1 MAAPEVAT
9 RVSTVPKHLHDFFR
23 CCERLL
29 DSAPDLPLLSDED
42 RKRICFYTNEI
53 GKLTDSHRL
62 SATSNGNPKAIT
74 RVLLV
79 DDESLVRRT
88 LKQILSAYRDL
99 ELVGEAAN
107 GEEAISAVDR
117 LQPDVVVMD
126 IRMPAFDGIA
136 AVRAIREKYPRAKI
150 IGLSE
155 YAQSYNVDAMER
167 AGAVGV
173 YLKSMALEELYPAI
187 KAAHPTI

>member
-1 MAAPEVAT
+1 MAA
-9 RVSTVPKHLHDFFR
+9 
-23 CCERLL
+23 
-29 DSAPDLPLLSDED
+29 
-42 RKRICFYTNEI
+42 
-53 GKLTDSHRL
+53 
-62 SATSNGNPKAIT
+62 T

-79 DDESLVRRT
+79 DDESLVRRI
-88 LKQILSAYRDL
+88 LKQILSAYQDL

-107 GEEAISAVDR
+107 GEEAISAVER

-126 IRMPAFDGIA
+126 IRMPGYDGIA

-155 YAQSYNVDAMER
+155 YAQSYNIDAMER

-187 KAAHPTI
+187 KAARAVM

>member
-1 MAAPEVAT
+1 MAV
-9 RVSTVPKHLHDFFR
+9 
-23 CCERLL
+23 
-29 DSAPDLPLLSDED
+29 
-42 RKRICFYTNEI
+42 
-53 GKLTDSHRL
+53 
-62 SATSNGNPKAIT
+62 T

-88 LKQILSAYRDL
+88 LKQILSVYKDL

-107 GEEAISAVDR
+107 GQEAISAMDR

-136 AVRAIREKYPRAKI
+136 AARAIREKYPRAKI

-155 YAQSYNVDAMER
+155 YAQSYNIDAMER
-167 AGAVGV
+167 AGALGV

-187 KAAHPTI
+187 KAAHPAI

>member
-1 MAAPEVAT
+1 MTA
-9 RVSTVPKHLHDFFR
+9 
-23 CCERLL
+23 
-29 DSAPDLPLLSDED
+29 
-42 RKRICFYTNEI
+42 
-53 GKLTDSHRL
+53 
-62 SATSNGNPKAIT
+62 T

-79 DDESLVRRT
+79 DDESLVRRI
-88 LKQILSAYRDL
+88 LKQILSAYQDL

-107 GEEAISAVDR
+107 GEEAISAVER

-126 IRMPAFDGIA
+126 IRMPGYDGIA

-155 YAQSYNVDAMER
+155 YAQSYNIDAMER
-167 AGAVGV
+167 AGALGV

-187 KAAHPTI
+187 KAAHPAI

>member
-1 MAAPEVAT
+1 MAA
-9 RVSTVPKHLHDFFR
+9 
-23 CCERLL
+23 
-29 DSAPDLPLLSDED
+29 
-42 RKRICFYTNEI
+42 
-53 GKLTDSHRL
+53 
-62 SATSNGNPKAIT
+62 T

-79 DDESLVRRT
+79 DDESLVRRI
-88 LKQILSAYRDL
+88 LKQIPSAYQDL

-107 GEEAISAVDR
+107 GEEAISAVER

-126 IRMPAFDGIA
+126 IRMPGYDGIA

-155 YAQSYNVDAMER
+155 YAQSYNIDAMER
-167 AGAVGV
+167 AGALGV

-187 KAAHPTI
+187 KAAHPAI

>member
-9 RVSTVPKHLHDFFR
+9 RVSSVHKDLSEFFQ
-23 CCERLL
+23 CCERLI
-29 DSAPDLPLLSDED
+29 DSAADLTPFSEED

-53 GKLTDSHRL
+53 AKLTERL
-62 SATSNGNPKAIT
+62 SARSKGNRT

-79 DDESLVRRT
+79 DDESLVRRI
-88 LKQILSAYRDL
+88 LKQILASYQDV
-99 ELVGEAAN
+99 ELVGEA
-107 GEEAISAVDR
+107 GTGYEAVAAVET
-117 LQPDVVVMD
+117 LHPDVVVMD
-126 IRMPAFDGIA
+126 IRMPGLDGIA
-136 AVRAIREKYPRAKI
+136 AAREIRDKYPPVKI

-155 YAQSYNVDAMER
+155 YGNGYNVDAMER

-173 YLKSMALEELYPAI
+173 YLKSMALDDLYPAI

>member
-1 MAAPEVAT
+1 MAA
-9 RVSTVPKHLHDFFR
+9 
-23 CCERLL
+23 
-29 DSAPDLPLLSDED
+29 
-42 RKRICFYTNEI
+42 
-53 GKLTDSHRL
+53 
-62 SATSNGNPKAIT
+62 T

-79 DDESLVRRT
+79 DDESLVRRI
-88 LKQILSAYRDL
+88 LKQILSAYQDL

-107 GEEAISAVDR
+107 GEEAISAVEG

-126 IRMPAFDGIA
+126 IRMPGYDGIA

-155 YAQSYNVDAMER
+155 YAQSYNIDAMER
-167 AGAVGV
+167 AGALGV

-187 KAAHPTI
+187 KAAHPAI

>member
-1 MAAPEVAT
+1 MAARED
-9 RVSTVPKHLHDFFR
+9 LHDFFR

-29 DSAPDLPLLSDED
+29 DSAADLTPFSEED
-42 RKRICFYTNEI
+42 RKRICYYANEI
-53 GKLTDSHRL
+53 SKLTERL
-62 SATSNGNPKAIT
+62 SARSKGNRT

-79 DDESLVRRT
+79 DDESLVRRI
-88 LKQILSAYRDL
+88 LHQILASYRDV
-99 ELVGEAAN
+99 ELVGEA
-107 GEEAISAVDR
+107 GTGYEAVAAVET

-126 IRMPAFDGIA
+126 IRMPGLDGIA
-136 AVRAIREKYPRAKI
+136 AAREIRAKYPHIKI

-155 YAQSYNVDAMER
+155 YGNGYNVDAMER

-173 YLKSMALEELYPAI
+173 YLKSMALDDLYPAI

>member
-1 MAAPEVAT
+1 MAA
-9 RVSTVPKHLHDFFR
+9 
-23 CCERLL
+23 
-29 DSAPDLPLLSDED
+29 
-42 RKRICFYTNEI
+42 
-53 GKLTDSHRL
+53 
-62 SATSNGNPKAIT
+62 T

-79 DDESLVRRT
+79 DDESLVRRI
-88 LKQILSAYRDL
+88 LKQILSAYQDL

-107 GEEAISAVDR
+107 GEEAISAVER

-126 IRMPAFDGIA
+126 IRMPGYDGIA

-155 YAQSYNVDAMER
+155 YAQSYNIDAMER

-187 KAAHPTI
+187 KAAHTAI

>member
-1 MAAPEVAT
+1 MAA
-9 RVSTVPKHLHDFFR
+9 
-23 CCERLL
+23 
-29 DSAPDLPLLSDED
+29 
-42 RKRICFYTNEI
+42 
-53 GKLTDSHRL
+53 
-62 SATSNGNPKAIT
+62 T

-79 DDESLVRRT
+79 DDESLVRRI
-88 LKQILSAYRDL
+88 LKQILSNYQDL

-107 GEEAISAVDR
+107 GEEAISAVER

-126 IRMPAFDGIA
+126 IRMPGYDGIA

-155 YAQSYNVDAMER
+155 YAQSYNIDAMER

-187 KAAHPTI
+187 KAAHAVI